1 MAKLFGFSIE
11 DNEKKSKSIVSPVP
25 PNNEDGVDHY
35 IQSGFYGQ
43 TIDIEGVYR
52 TEYDLIRRYREMAL
66 HPECDGAIEDVVNE
80 AIVSDLY
87 DSPVEIELSNLN
99 ASDKLKKVIREEFKH
114 IKEIMD
120 FDKKSHEIFKNWY
133 IDGRLF
139 YLKVIDV
146 KKPEDG
152 IQELRYINP
161 MQMKHIRQE
170 KKTNNN
176 IGPNLSTLNNFNA
189 NQITY
194 PEIEEY
200 FIYTPGA
207 NYPSGTL
214 SSSSKGAVK
223 IAKDSITYC
232 TSGLVDRNKGTVLSY
247 LHKSIKALNQ
257 LRMIE
262 DSLVIYRM
270 CLIGDTRVKTD
281 KGYSYIK
288 DINVGDTVYTYD
300 NRIDKLVETEVSN
313 KWMTGIKQTYKVY
326 SKHHNVVGT
335 DTHPILVFDNV
346 TKDVKYVPIKDL
358 EPKRHSLTY
367 IKPEETS
374 ILTPFPEVREK
385 SYSLSDT
392 SVWSSYKIE
401 GKEKRIQELSETTK
415 IKKSSIRNF
424 LYGSQSLETYNVS
437 ALQEELEI
445 LKDVKFD
452 EKYTG
457 FCRNGLNLP
466 DYIDEEFARL
476 FGFLL
481 GDGCVS
487 KYTVTFAEGEDEIQN
502 LYYSKLMEKFFGNC
516 KRMNSNRKYSNYTS
530 SNTLAVELLVKLGF
544 CNGSK
549 KKRIPDWIF
558 TSPNNIKKELILG
571 LLDADGHYK
580 DLVNGF
586 SCEISL
592 ANKKLIEDIKEIWTS
607 IGLCSGHIR
616 HRIRPA
622 QSRIVGYE
630 EVERTM
636 PESESWELY
645 LSEYE
650 LPRFEKIQKIE
661 IKEVEEVYDIEV
673 SHEKHNF
680 VANGIVVHNSRAPER
695 RIFYIDVGNLPKVK
709 AEQYLKE
716 VMSRYRNKLVYDANT
731 GEVRDDRKHMSMME
745 DFWLPRR
752 EGGRGTEIT
761 TLPGGQ
767 NLGELSDIE
776 YFQKKLYRSLGV
788 PESRIAGG
796 GDGFNLGRSSEILRD
811 ELKFSKFVGRLRKRF
826 ANMFNDMLRT
836 QLILKNIVSPE
847 DWNVMSDHIQYDFLY
862 DNHFAELKEAELL
875 TNRLTLVTS
884 MEAYIGKYFS
894 TEYVRKKILRQ
905 SDSDIIEIDA
915 QIDDEIEKGIL
926 PDPNAPVDENG
937 NPIPPEGEVPPEEGV
952 PEEGVPEEPVAPE
965 PPPKPKGG
973 KI

>member
-133 IDGRLF
+133 VDGRLF
-139 YLKVIDV
+139 YLKIIDV

-152 IQELRYINP
+152 IQELRYIDP
-161 MQMKHIRQE
+161 MKMKHVRQE
-170 KKTNNN
+170 KRTNNN
-176 IGPNLSTLNNFNA
+176 SGPNLSALTNFNV
-189 NQITY
+189 NQVTY

-200 FIYTPGA
+200 FIYTPTT

-214 SSSSKGAVK
+214 SSASKNSVK
-223 IAKDSITYC
+223 IARDSVTYC

-262 DSLVIYRM
+262 DSLVIYR
-270 CLIGDTRVKTD
+270 L
-281 KGYSYIK
+281 
-288 DINVGDTVYTYD
+288 
-300 NRIDKLVETEVSN
+300 
-313 KWMTGIKQTYKVY
+313 
-326 SKHHNVVGT
+326 
-335 DTHPILVFDNV
+335 
-346 TKDVKYVPIKDL
+346 
-358 EPKRHSLTY
+358 
-367 IKPEETS
+367 
-374 ILTPFPEVREK
+374 
-385 SYSLSDT
+385 
-392 SVWSSYKIE
+392 
-401 GKEKRIQELSETTK
+401 
-415 IKKSSIRNF
+415 
-424 LYGSQSLETYNVS
+424 
-437 ALQEELEI
+437 
-445 LKDVKFD
+445 
-452 EKYTG
+452 
-457 FCRNGLNLP
+457 
-466 DYIDEEFARL
+466 
-476 FGFLL
+476 
-481 GDGCVS
+481 
-487 KYTVTFAEGEDEIQN
+487 
-502 LYYSKLMEKFFGNC
+502 
-516 KRMNSNRKYSNYTS
+516 
-530 SNTLAVELLVKLGF
+530 
-544 CNGSK
+544 
-549 KKRIPDWIF
+549 
-558 TSPNNIKKELILG
+558 
-571 LLDADGHYK
+571 
-580 DLVNGF
+580 
-586 SCEISL
+586 
-592 ANKKLIEDIKEIWTS
+592 
-607 IGLCSGHIR
+607 
-616 HRIRPA
+616 
-622 QSRIVGYE
+622 
-630 EVERTM
+630 
-636 PESESWELY
+636 
-645 LSEYE
+645 
-650 LPRFEKIQKIE
+650 
-661 IKEVEEVYDIEV
+661 
-673 SHEKHNF
+673 
-680 VANGIVVHNSRAPER
+680 SRAPER

-716 VMSRYRNKLVYDANT
+716 VMSRYRNKLVYDAQT
-731 GEVRDDRKHMSMME
+731 GEVRDDRKYMSMLE

-776 YFQKKLYRSLGV
+776 YFQKKLYRALGV

-836 QLILKNIVSPE
+836 QLLLKNVVTPE
-847 DWNVMSDHIQYDFLY
+847 DWEIMSDHIQYDFLY

-875 TNRLTLVTS
+875 TNRLSLVTS

-905 SDSDIIEIDA
+905 TDSEIIEIDA

-926 PDPNAPVDENG
+926 PDPNAPVDEMG
-937 NPIPPEGEVPPEEGV
+937 NPIPEGGEVPPAEGV
-952 PEEGVPEEPVAPE
+952 PQEPVAPE
-965 PPPKPKGG
+965 PPPEPKGG